1 MATRPDTATA
11 PAPYPLSLG
20 VLRHALDEVAEKVSG
35 LEPTAQVRQLELRTE
50 TLRRELR
57 LLPPDAE
64 EKFPALIDAAVALE
78 SEVATVWRD
87 AGHPRAAN
95 ASTVIPG

>member
-50 TLRRELR
+50 ALRRELR
-57 LLPPDAE
+57 LLPVDAE
-64 EKFPALIDAAVALE
+64 ERLPGLIDAAVALE

-87 AGHPRAAN
+87 AGHPRAGN
-95 ASTVIPG
+95 ASTLVPG